1 MIFFRVTQNINIKTT
16 DGTMVNYFK
25 FKVPSNLENETV
37 YITTYNDF
45 NDINEI
51 FAKVDKN
58 IYFAKVLN
66 ETNVRLIPNF
76 PIELGISNIDEYKK
90 REKSED
96 LQFLDIKKVDIYKQL
111 ENIKK
116 DEVSIVIIGGI
127 GSSISDIIASCTA
140 LRILHKKLKEIY
152 KNIKFDMYINASNNS
167 FYTRDKQ
174 IYETQDFINNVF
186 PLSLNSKKICE
197 YDYFFDNSL
206 VTN

>member
-76 PIELGISNIDEYKK
+76 PIELGISIIDEYKK

-116 DEVSIVIIGGI
+116 DEV
-127 GSSISDIIASCTA
+127 
-140 LRILHKKLKEIY
+140 
-152 KNIKFDMYINASNNS
+152 
-167 FYTRDKQ
+167 
-174 IYETQDFINNVF
+174 
-186 PLSLNSKKICE
+186 
-197 YDYFFDNSL
+197 
-206 VTN
+206 